1 MNGKETKRTK
11 GRRREPFN
19 RKEPRE
25 RKGVGARRG
34 SGTADGGDENAKGIR
49 HSAAEPQPKRI
60 SPQRHRDTEPRKAR
74 RNGKRHNAMGE
85 RRQDAKKICQITCR
99 LAANGTSARTQ
110 AKRKPGRNA
119 KGAEPD
125 WPKRIDATSGGN
137 ADLRVKSL
145 PKLHNFPR

>member
-1 MNGKETKRTK
+1 MCAGQAGARISRAEKGEKRMATRRHKKFQKGK
-11 GRRREPFN
+11 RRGKAK
-19 RKEPRE
+19 RKEHKTP
-25 RKGVGARRG
+25 
-34 SGTADGGDENAKGIR
+34 R

-60 SPQRHRDTEPRKAR
+60 TPQRHGDTEQRKAR